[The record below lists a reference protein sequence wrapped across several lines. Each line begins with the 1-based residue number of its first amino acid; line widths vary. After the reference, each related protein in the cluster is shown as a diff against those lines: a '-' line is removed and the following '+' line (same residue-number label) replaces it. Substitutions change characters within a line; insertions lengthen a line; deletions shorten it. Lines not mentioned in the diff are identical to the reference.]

1 MTNWEKELKQGKDY
15 KLMWNKLMDRVNDR
29 TKKKMNDYDKLFSL
43 KYGITNDDRYKYLW
57 EHVKNIHQFIADN
70 YDPVFMS
77 YVYAIDTEEERE
89 ERLYRELNNLA
100 KVESKCNACLIKFSI
115 AFADY
120 ISGYKEQFNDATVP
134 PHEVWRKIREN
145 LIEREDSGT
154 VNIMDRIESETN
166 NKEIPENENRKFK
179 GHLMKLLNVL
189 PKLKWDA
196 CNYDNNNC
204 NFMDIWFFIRE
215 AEGIQKYKML
225 LDCIE
230 GRYEAYSNV
239 SYYKKGDVE
248 STPVCVK
255 SSVIEDFRLIL
266 NMIDLG
272 HTGVA
277 KRRIQTYLYAFAYAK
292 SLYKVFQ
299 TIGLEKDNVESLV
312 YDLASELY
320 KFYIDLQL
328 DSQVMKLTMNGM
340 YDLRVKMELRK
351 DVSVSLAVF
360 GDILI
365 SMRFDLSS
373 ITKKE
378 RILPFTEFENT
389 LSEWVGDQ
397 NSKAFTEDVMK
408 RTDIKNHYKS
418 FCYDDTDEV
427 IDNHIGVVVHP
438 EKEKGRTVML
448 INKMYKK
455 LYMTDIIQF
464 KKSVMYIFKDESED
478 KDKNM
483 IIGKYTGFPIIPK
496 PEKDPIALKKDPL
509 SKEKE
514 DAWRKINLYWE
525 CVVARITYLVQYGE
539 MSAADATNLIIHLG
553 KFKVTNVY
561 EELTIDD
568 KWKKDK
574 SLRLDEKTKDIIYQY
589 IMLCTD
595 IVLKDKLRK

>member
-1 MTNWEKELKQGKDY
+1 MTNWEKELKQGRDY
-15 KLMWNKLMDRVNDR
+15 KLMWNKLMDHVNDR

-255 SSVIEDFRLIL
+255 SNVIEDFRLIL

-292 SLYKVFQ
+292 SLYKVFKE
-299 TIGLEKDNVESLV
+299 IGLYKDNVESLV
-312 YDLASELY
+312 YDLARELY
-320 KFYIDLQL
+320 EFYVNPKQDMQII
-328 DSQVMKLTMNGM
+328 KLPMNGI
-340 YDLRVKMELRK
+340 YKLRVKMRLGE
-351 DVSVSLAVF
+351 DVIVSLSEFDKV
-360 GDILI
+360 II
-365 SMRFDLSS
+365 SMHFDVRVSS
-373 ITKKE
+373 KE
-378 RILPFTEFENT
+378 RILPFSEIENT
-389 LSEWVGDQ
+389 LSKWIGDDNAKQ
-397 NSKAFTEDVMK
+397 FMK
-408 RTDIKNHYKS
+408 NTKCISDIKQRYRS
-418 FCYDDTDEV
+418 FTGFVNTDGE
-427 IDNHIGVVVHP
+427 IDKHVGVAIHVPVD
-438 EKEKGRTVML
+438 GRTVL
-448 INKMYKK
+448 IINESHFR
-455 LYMTDIIQF
+455 LYMTNVMEF

-478 KDKNM
+478 KDSNM

-496 PEKDPIALKKDPL
+496 QDKNDQIALKKDPL